1 MKYLNKLASV
11 FFIAA
16 LGVMTLTS
24 CEGSELFNVNAP
36 DWLSE
41 MGGSE
46 EEEGGEG
53 EDLSGQMEDV
63 YTIGATDF
71 STGWWAQFT
80 KYYVIPEATKW
91 IAEFNLHINPE
102 APNTY
107 KNYAMII
114 SNDEDRGAANY
125 KEYGAIRFDNQPS
138 GNSEWGDYIDRSLVE
153 SNLTFETDTDAGVD
167 KLGGKVTLTLDR
179 TEGGLV
185 VKMTNGTITKTYTQT
200 TELANLN
207 ADASNTNIRVFLV
220 PEGSYIDWISTNI
233 EPIGGCTEAGDK
245 QPLKMTLNGAP
256 KKVLLGTTM
265 EEAFANVTATVE
277 FEQGVTANVTAAD
290 LTFQAVPDMNSLG
303 TKTLV
308 AAYSKTYKGE
318 GATAP
323 VIASVQFDV
332 VDKMYTCIGATD
344 NSTAFWGAHS
354 EYMKVDAGSTYVVS
368 FTNYTS
374 GAGNY
379 ANFLAVLT
387 NADGSEEYGVL
398 RADNWCW
405 GTKFTAEEQDA
416 HVTKVMEDGRDWA
429 TWLAAMDGAKVTVY
443 VTNKGDGTADVKAV
457 MIGNDGKTYTQE
469 YKGLNTV
476 TDPSNFYVH
485 FTIDH
490 SHIEFDDAIGADDN
504 STAFWGEHSS
514 MIQVPKGETYVTR
527 FKNYTS
533 GAGNYANFLAVLT
546 NADGSEEY
554 GVLRADNWCWGTKFT
569 AEEQDAHVTK
579 VMEDGR
585 DWATWLAAMD
595 EAVVTVSVTNVGDGT
610 ANVKAVMVGND
621 GKTYTQ
627 EYKGL
632 NTVSNPDEFYFHF
645 TVDHC
650 HLVFE

>member
-200 TELANLN
+200 SALANLN

-323 VIASVQFDV
+323 VIASVQFEV
-332 VDKMYTCIGATD
+332 VDKMYTCVGLTD
-344 NSTAFWGAHS
+344 NSTPWWTAFSDDIKIGPK
-354 EYMKVDAGSTYVVS
+354 ETFVST
-368 FTNYTS
+368 FTNYTN
-374 GAGNY
+374 GAANWN
-379 ANFLAVLT
+379 NFLVILRKADKGEYAV
-387 NADGSEEYGVL
+387 V
-398 RADNWCW
+398 RADNFGW
-405 GTKFTAEEQDA
+405 GAGYDGIATATTEE
-416 HVTKVMEDGRDWA
+416 GRDWA
-429 TWLAAMDGAKVTVY
+429 AWAAAMDGAKVTTY
-443 VTNKGDGTADVKAV
+443 VTNNGDGTADIKAV
-457 MIGNDGKTYTQE
+457 IEGNDGNIYTQD
-469 YKGLNTV
+469 YTGIGNVDPNDFYFCFTV
-476 TDPSNFYVH
+476 EGGH
-485 FTIDH
+485 L
-490 SHIEFDDAIGADDN
+490 EFDNVLGLEDN
-504 STAFWGEHSS
+504 STPWWSAHSAD
-514 MIQVPKGETYVTR
+514 ITVPSGQTYTTR
-527 FKNYTS
+527 FKNYTN
-533 GAGNYANFLAVLT
+533 GAANWNNFLVVLT
-546 NADGSEEY
+546 RADNSEY
-554 GVLRADNWCWGTKFT
+554 AVLRADNFGWGTSYDGIAT
-569 AEEQDAHVTK
+569 PTT
-579 VMEDGR
+579 EDGR
-585 DWATWLAAMD
+585 DWAAWAAAMD
-595 EAVVTVSVTNVGDGT
+595 DATVTVSVTNNGT
-610 ANVKAVMVGND
+610 SADVECIIVGND
-621 GKTYTQ
+621 GNTYTQ
-627 EYKGL
+627 NYTGISPIEAD
-632 NTVSNPDEFYFHF
+632 NFRFRF
-645 TVDHC
+645 TC
-650 HLVFE
+650 EGSHLVFE

>member
-323 VIASVQFDV
+323 VIASVQFEV
-332 VDKMYTCIGATD
+332 VDKMYTCVGLTD
-344 NSTAFWGAHS
+344 NSTPWWTAFSDDIKIGPK
-354 EYMKVDAGSTYVVS
+354 ETFVST
-368 FTNYTS
+368 FTNYTN
-374 GAGNY
+374 GAANWN
-379 ANFLAVLT
+379 NFLVILRKADKGEYAV
-387 NADGSEEYGVL
+387 V
-398 RADNWCW
+398 RADNFGW
-405 GTKFTAEEQDA
+405 GAGYDGIATATTEE
-416 HVTKVMEDGRDWA
+416 GRDWA
-429 TWLAAMDGAKVTVY
+429 AWAAAMDGAKVTTY
-443 VTNKGDGTADVKAV
+443 VTNNGDGTADIKAV
-457 MIGNDGKTYTQE
+457 IEGNDGNIYTQD
-469 YKGLNTV
+469 YTGIGNVDPNDFYFCFTV
-476 TDPSNFYVH
+476 EGGH
-485 FTIDH
+485 L
-490 SHIEFDDAIGADDN
+490 EFDNVLGLEDN
-504 STAFWGEHSS
+504 STPWWSAHSAD
-514 MIQVPKGETYVTR
+514 ITVPSGQTYTTR
-527 FKNYTS
+527 FKNYTN
-533 GAGNYANFLAVLT
+533 GAANWNNFLVVLT
-546 NADGSEEY
+546 
-554 GVLRADNWCWGTKFT
+554 RADNSEYAVMRADNFGWGASYDGIATPT
-569 AEEQDAHVTK
+569 TEE
-579 VMEDGR
+579 GR
-585 DWATWLAAMD
+585 NWEAWAAAMD
-595 EAVVTVSVTNVGDGT
+595 ESTVTVSVTNNGT
-610 ANVKAVMVGND
+610 SADVKCIIVGND
-621 GKTYTQ
+621 GNTYTQ
-627 EYKGL
+627 NYTGISPIEAD
-632 NTVSNPDEFYFHF
+632 NFRFRF
-645 TVDHC
+645 TC
-650 HLVFE
+650 EGSHLVFE